1 MAPFYQLMTEEL
13 KIPFDKPLHAKYQEN
28 NNEELKK
35 LDEKLEDAEK
45 NLGETEISDALLA
58 KAEFFAK
65 IGDKVH
71 FNFFFDSNYHILIHL
86 IVFILGKSYCSVSYC
101 LR

>member
-1 MAPFYQLMTEEL
+1 MAPLYQLVTEEL
-13 KIPFDKPLHAKYQEN
+13 KIPLDKSLLAKYQEN

-58 KAEFFAK
+58 KSEFFSK
-65 IGDKVH
+65 IGDKVN
-71 FNFFFDSNYHILIHL
+71 FSFFFDSNFVLL
-86 IVFILGKSYCSVSYC
+86 
-101 LR
+101 